1 MVSVST
7 SEQASPE
14 VYQGQF
20 GTFTITDDDRREVRI
35 YRGGLAIAAVSFALA
50 TAGILWPQ
58 RPDWLL
64 PGVSVLYS
72 VFWLALGVSLFT
84 IHIYLKPLHR
94 ALQGF
99 WLVGGLASLAIAH
112 SDSAPF
118 VQTVYQHPASLW
130 GVGFTFAALT
140 GIYFKEAFCFN
151 RLETKVLTP
160 LVPILLLGHM
170 SGLWSVTWEQRLLAV
185 WAIGFAVFA
194 LRKVIQPIP
203 PDIGDKSV
211 FTYLA
216 NKNQSPLEA
225 Q

>member
-1 MVSVST
+1 MVSV
-7 SEQASPE
+7 ASPAPDSPI
-14 VYQGQF
+14 YQGQF
-20 GTFTITDDDRREVRI
+20 GPFTITEADRREVRI

-50 TAGILWPQ
+50 TAAVLWPQ
-58 RPDWLL
+58 RPAWVLVA
-64 PGVSVLYS
+64 VSGCYS
-72 VFWLALGVSLFT
+72 LFWVALGVSLAT

-99 WLVGGLASLAIAH
+99 WLVGGIASLAIAH
-112 SDSAPF
+112 SDAAPF
-118 VQTVYQHPASLW
+118 VQTVYQQPWTLW

-160 LVPILLLGHM
+160 LVPLLLLGHM
-170 SGLWSVTWEQRLLAV
+170 TGLWPLGWEKGLLGL
-185 WAIGFAVFA
+185 WAIGFLVFA

-216 NKNQSPLEA
+216 SQRQAPVGSAE
-225 Q
+225 